1 MGFIRRA
8 TLSLEQR
15 VAKHKE
21 EFSELSK
28 DLGAAIEAQDV
39 VVNVAIMRKAELVR
53 LSDEHHEA

>member
-39 VVNVAIMRKAELVR
+39 VVNAAIMRKAELVR
-53 LSDEHHEA
+53 LSDEHHGA